1 MRNVFGM
8 TLDQISRESG
18 HAVYSHR
25 DGSVGWL
32 PTHIWECLG
41 TTRFSIALRLNDWCM
56 GGTDRAAPTISVY
69 CWRRRFDQLRPSL
82 TDSTRTHL
90 ELVKQPVIQ
99 HT

>member
-41 TTRFSIALRLNDWCM
+41 TARFSTAFGLNDWRL
-56 GGTDRAAPTISVY
+56 GGTGRAAPADGVY
-69 CWRRRFDQLRPSL
+69 RRRRRFNQLTSSSIVSK
-82 TDSTRTHL
+82 TAHL

-99 HT
+99 HA